1 MPNNKT
7 ELLYRV
13 PWLNSH
19 THVHISKWNE
29 HIIQLNYPAPVSHDS
44 LSNQQHSANISTYN
58 ETIFESMV
66 QIDANKHVSSIKNRQ
81 RNNAIL
87 PPLGRICA
95 HFFVLSLLCFN
106 HSLDIYAKADLKLKA
121 NCLHTTSQ
129 ICLMILYDFFA
140 LALASSSFL
149 IFNSNLITSKRWME
163 INLNRQDCPFS
174 PSKAKM

>member
-1 MPNNKT
+1 MFRGWTHTHTFTSQNEMNISFNWIIR
-7 ELLYRV
+7 LRYLIILYR
-13 PWLNSH
+13 
-19 THVHISKWNE
+19 I
-29 HIIQLNYPAPVSHDS
+29 
-44 LSNQQHSANISTYN
+44 NISTYN

-87 PPLGRICA
+87 PPLGLICA

-121 NCLHTTSQ
+121 NCLHTTFQNWRSWSHHNTLVD
-129 ICLMILYDFFA
+129 CLMILYDFFA

>member
-1 MPNNKT
+1 MFRGWT
-7 ELLYRV
+7 
-13 PWLNSH
+13 H
-19 THVHISKWNE
+19 THTFTSQNEMNISFNW
-29 HIIQLNYPAPVSHDS
+29 IIRLRY
-44 LSNQQHSANISTYN
+44 LMILSTYN
-58 ETIFESMV
+58 ETMV

-149 IFNSNLITSKRWME
+149 IFYSNLITSKRWME
-163 INLNRQDCPFS
+163 INLNHQDCPFS